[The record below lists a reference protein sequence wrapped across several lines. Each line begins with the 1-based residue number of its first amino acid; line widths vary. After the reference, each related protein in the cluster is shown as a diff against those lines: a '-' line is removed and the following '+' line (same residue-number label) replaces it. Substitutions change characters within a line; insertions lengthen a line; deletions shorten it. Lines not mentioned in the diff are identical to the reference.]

1 MNARWTLPAASA
13 LLLSACSGL
22 LQNRV
27 PEPDVYRL
35 MPTSLHAGSVTH
47 DAVLL
52 VARPSARPGLDSD
65 HLAVTLADRR
75 SDVYAGARWEASVPR
90 MVEGLLVDALRSTA
104 TARAVVSE
112 HSAFRGRY
120 LLQTEVTEFSADY
133 GTGSAV
139 PTIRIS
145 VRGELGIPSE
155 HRLLATVTGSGAVVA
170 TADRRHD
177 VVAAYQAAWDLAAA
191 ELVRAVDGALERAE
205 HP

>member
-13 LLLSACSGL
+13 LLLSACSGM

-35 MPTSLHAGSVTH
+35 MPTSLHVSSVTH
-47 DAVLL
+47 DAVLV
-52 VARPSARPGLDSD
+52 VARPGARPGLDSD

-112 HSAFRGRY
+112 HSAFRGIYCRPKSPNSR
-120 LLQTEVTEFSADY
+120 QTTVWVPRLRRSAFPCVA
-133 GTGSAV
+133 S
-139 PTIRIS
+139 S
-145 VRGELGIPSE
+145 VSPAS
-155 HRLLATVTGSGAVVA
+155 
-170 TADRRHD
+170 TAC
-177 VVAAYQAAWDLAAA
+177 
-191 ELVRAVDGALERAE
+191 
-205 HP
+205 